1 MDPRLQARIIL
12 AGVAVFS
19 VLVFGIM
26 YRWYQPSTT
35 RSPALHRFT
44 RPLIILVVIVF
55 WLAALAIY
63 RFSTPP
69 HLW

>member
-1 MDPRLQARIIL
+1 MSPSTQARVIL
-12 AGVAVFS
+12 VGVAVFS
-19 VLVFGIM
+19 VLVFVIM
-26 YRWYQPSTT
+26 YGWYRPRAL

-44 RPLIILVVIVF
+44 RPLVILVVIFF
-55 WLAALAIY
+55 WVIAFAVY